1 LLTLLVSE
9 FNRLDKMGDME
20 MDQIKTFKDFMVIK
34 IFYYF
39 VGSWTILKSDFT

>member
-1 LLTLLVSE
+1 LLVSE

-34 IFYYF
+34 IFLLY
-39 VGSWTILKSDFT
+39 